1 MSQSRACGFLS
12 FSMSRKI
19 KKALIPAAGLGTRF
33 LPATKNIPKEMLPI
47 VDKPALL
54 YNIEEAV
61 RAGIEDN
68 VIVAG
73 RGKSAIEDFFDR
85 SYELEDIL
93 SKSGKSDLL
102 RTITYVREMA
112 NVISIRQ
119 KEALGLGH
127 AVLTGRPVIGEEPFA
142 VLLGDEIMLG
152 DPGVTS
158 DLATTFEKTDIS
170 AVAIMEVEESEV
182 SKYGIVKLENSKNYP
197 VKVFDVIEKPSKSE
211 APSRFMLPG
220 RYVFSPKIFDY
231 LAETKPSKNGEIQLT
246 DAMKVLAKREGL
258 LAQTF
263 TDRRFDT
270 GDKFGF
276 VQANIELALEH
287 SEIGSRLRKYLKE
300 LGARL

>member
-1 MSQSRACGFLS
+1 MSQ
-12 FSMSRKI
+12 KI

-61 RAGIEDN
+61 RAGIEDI

-93 SKSGKSDLL
+93 SRAGKGDLL
-102 RTITYVREMA
+102 KTIRYVRDMA
-112 NVISIRQ
+112 NIISIRQ

-152 DPGVTS
+152 DPGVTA
-158 DLATTFEKTDIS
+158 DLCKTYEKTGIS
-170 AVAIMEVEESEV
+170 CVAVMEVEESEV
-182 SKYGIVKLENSKNYP
+182 SKYGIVKLENTTSP
-197 VKVFDVIEKPSKSE
+197 QMKVLDLIEKPSKSE
-211 APSRFMLPG
+211 APSRFALPG
-220 RYVFSPKIFDY
+220 RYVFSPKIFDF
-231 LAETKPSKNGEIQLT
+231 LAETKPSKGGEIQLT
-246 DAMKVLAKREGL
+246 DAMKVLAKQEGL
-258 LAQTF
+258 LAQRF

-287 SEIGSRLRKYLKE
+287 PEIGARLKRYIKE
-300 LGARL
+300 LGERL